1 MLEAGLRED
10 SGQGWGG
17 GWGAAQ
23 ACGQC
28 WPRLDNT
35 FCTYSSSAHPQFCL
49 LHFLLIITHW
59 SKRKLAYSQVEV
71 QSGHVFNAFGVKQ
84 LKKKENTKFLIWN
97 LKKSQIELRFSEV
110 DKNCNAEVGRER
122 RSFWEKR
129 AS

>member
-1 MLEAGLRED
+1 MANSKGDTMQLSCWSFSRYRPNCKMRFVRRTMLEAGLRED

-59 SKRKLAYSQVEV
+59 SKRKLASSQVEV

-84 LKKKENTKFLIWN
+84 MK
-97 LKKSQIELRFSEV
+97 
-110 DKNCNAEVGRER
+110 
-122 RSFWEKR
+122 
-129 AS
+129 